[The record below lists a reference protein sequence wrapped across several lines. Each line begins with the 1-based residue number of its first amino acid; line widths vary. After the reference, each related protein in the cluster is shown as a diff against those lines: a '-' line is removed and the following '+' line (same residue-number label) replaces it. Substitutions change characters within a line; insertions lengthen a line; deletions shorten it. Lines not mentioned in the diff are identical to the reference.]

1 MKIYLLLFVSLT
13 AFAGDAYLV
22 ESRVQADLENTLSR
36 IIRKDQ
42 YLVQVNVEISTTT
55 VRRIFETET
64 TVGTAPEVA
73 RRPAAEVTAGF
84 VAEPE
89 ARPMSPAKEERQTYR
104 MVDSPKV
111 EKIRVQIQ
119 VDDKLPENVLN
130 QARALTNAYLSSN
143 YPDVGSLR
151 VTEVSMLK
159 PEWWEYASNHIH
171 WIGWLGSFCLLM
183 LLLVRNSFAARVA
196 PVAAPA
202 AIPAKNPEPAPA
214 TKLPD
219 TVAAPTIK
227 SDETRRRLLS
237 RVVAFAD
244 CFRAYHARLT
254 PEQRIEIWT
263 VLHGPAFDSVL
274 ERQGL
279 EIPRLTALEEV
290 KEERIQ
296 WHDKNFAEFV
306 EATQMQDKKPFGF
319 LPHLTDEQLATLAGH
334 ENAKAVCLMLRFM
347 KPRQAA
353 TILDNFSKEKKLEIL
368 SHVADLKSSSFT
380 EVSSL
385 EQQVRESIQ
394 KLPTHFFGLGKEDSA
409 FWGQVL
415 GESKDQDELVEAL
428 EKTQTDL
435 LPHLK
440 KLKFKLEDAAQYD
453 AATLDK
459 VLNDVENDVLCMALA
474 SCDAETVAVFV
485 KALTEQRRELVEQQ
499 ITNSK
504 AMPKEALASAR
515 QVLTNK
521 FREFLV

>member
-1 MKIYLLLFVSLT
+1 MKALLFLLLT
-13 AFAGDAYLV
+13 AKAFAGDAYLV

-42 YLVQVNVEISTTT
+42 YLVQVNVEISNTS

-64 TVGTAPEVA
+64 TIGNAPEVL

-89 ARPMSPAKEERQTYR
+89 ARPVGPAKEERQTYR

-119 VDDKLPENVLN
+119 VDDKLSENVLN

-151 VTEVSMLK
+151 VTEVSMLR
-159 PEWWEYASNHIH
+159 PEWWELGSNHMAWLG
-171 WIGWLGSFCLLM
+171 WIGSFCLLM
-183 LLLVRNSFAARVA
+183 LLLVRNTLSARAVA
-196 PVAAPA
+196 PVKMETP
-202 AIPAKNPEPAPA
+202 PVPAPA
-214 TKLPD
+214 KTPEPVVVPPPKND
-219 TVAAPTIK
+219 D
-227 SDETRRRLLS
+227 SRRRLLS
-237 RVVAFAD
+237 RVVQFAD

-254 PEQRIEIWT
+254 PEQRIEVWT
-263 VLHGPAFDSVL
+263 ILHGPAFESVL

-279 EIPRLTALEEV
+279 EVPRVAVLEEV

-296 WHDKNFAEFV
+296 WHDKNFGEFV

-334 ENAKAVCLMLRFM
+334 EDAKAVCLMLRFM

-353 TILDNFSKEKKLEIL
+353 TILDNFSQEKKLEIL
-368 SHVADLKSSSFT
+368 SHVPNLKASTFN

-385 EQQVRESIQ
+385 ENQVRESVQ

-415 GESKDQDELVEAL
+415 GESKDQDHLVEAL
-428 EKTQTDL
+428 EKTQSDL
-435 LPHLK
+435 LPQLK
-440 KLKFKLEDAAQYD
+440 KLRFKLEDAVQYE
-453 AATLDK
+453 AAILDK
-459 VLNDVENDVLCMALA
+459 VLNDIENDVLCMGLA
-474 SCDAETVAVFV
+474 SCDAQTVEAFMKV
-485 KALTEQRRELVEQQ
+485 LTQQRRELVEQQ

-504 AMPKEALASAR
+504 AMPKEALAAAR
-515 QVLTNK
+515 HTLTNK
-521 FREFLV
+521 FREFLS